1 MATTTTRQRNF
12 SGVPLQVW
20 DATRNGKLRCR
31 KTRRMMCTE
40 YGLES
45 RGSQVEDERC
55 KHVS

>member
-12 SGVPLQVW
+12 SGEPLQVW
-20 DATRNGKLRCR
+20 DAIRNGKLRCR

-40 YGLES
+40 SGLES
-45 RGSQVEDERC
+45 RGLQVEDERS